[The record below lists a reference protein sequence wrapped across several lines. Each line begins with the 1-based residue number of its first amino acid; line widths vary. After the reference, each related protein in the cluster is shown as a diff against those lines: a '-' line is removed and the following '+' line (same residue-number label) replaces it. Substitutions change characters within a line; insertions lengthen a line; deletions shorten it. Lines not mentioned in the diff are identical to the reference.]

1 MTGPAGCRFDT
12 DPHPLLIPT
21 FVSARTPRV
30 APVAP
35 TEPFVSSSALAGRRA
50 LVTGG
55 TRGIGRAIALALAGA
70 GAEVAVTWAHAA
82 DDAERMSA
90 ELRAADAQHEVLRCD
105 VADPAAVTAL
115 FAERTGSRAFEIL
128 VNNAAVT
135 RDGHLMMLSDAAWND
150 VLGTNLT
157 GAFLCVRPALRGMIA
172 RGFGRIINVV
182 SPAGLLGKAGAAN
195 YAASKGGL
203 LALTRSLAAEVA
215 GFGITVNALCPGVI
229 DTAMVASVA
238 RDARE
243 AMTARIPAGRLG
255 RPEEVASAALF
266 LALPQAAY
274 ITGAT
279 LSVDGGLTTA

>member
-1 MTGPAGCRFDT
+1 M
-12 DPHPLLIPT
+12 
-21 FVSARTPRV
+21 SARTPRV

-35 TEPFVSSSALAGRRA
+35 AEPFVVPSALAGRRA

-55 TRGIGRAIALALAGA
+55 TRGIGRAIAVAFARA
-70 GAEVAVTWAHAA
+70 GAEVAVTWAHAVE
-82 DDAERMSA
+82 DAERTAA
-90 ELRAADAQHEVLRCD
+90 ELGADGARHEVVRCD
-105 VADPAAVTAL
+105 VADPAAVSAL
-115 FAERTGSRAFEIL
+115 FTGRTGARAFDIL
-128 VNNAAVT
+128 VNNAAIT
-135 RDGHLMMLSDAAWND
+135 SDAHLMMLSDGAWND
-150 VLGTNLT
+150 VLATNLT
-157 GAFLCVRPALRGMIA
+157 GAFHCIRPALRGMIA

-182 SPAGLLGKAGAAN
+182 SPAGILGKAGAAN

-229 DTAMVASVA
+229 DTAMIARVAT
-238 RDARE
+238 DARE
-243 AMTARIPAGRLG
+243 AMAARIPAGRLG

>member
-1 MTGPAGCRFDT
+1 MHYLVARA
-12 DPHPLLIPT
+12 
-21 FVSARTPRV
+21 VSRARTPRV

-35 TEPFVSSSALAGRRA
+35 TAPFVSPEALAGRRA

-55 TRGIGRAIALALAGA
+55 TRGIGRAIALALASA
-70 GAEVAVTWAHAA
+70 GAEVTVTWAHTAG
-82 DDAERMSA
+82 DAERTQA
-90 ELRAADAQHEVLRCD
+90 ELAVLGPRHEVIRCD
-105 VADPAAVTAL
+105 VARTEDVAAL
-115 FAERTGSRAFEIL
+115 FSRRTGANAIEIL
-128 VNNAAVT
+128 VNNAAIT
-135 RDGHLMMLSDAAWND
+135 HDAHLMMLSDDAWND
-150 VLGTNLT
+150 VLTTNLT
-157 GAFLCVRPALRGMIA
+157 GAFRCLRPALRGMIG
-172 RGFGRIINVV
+172 RGFGRIINIV

-203 LALTRSLAAEVA
+203 IALTRSLAAEVA

-238 RDARE
+238 HEARE

-255 RPEEVASAALF
+255 RPEEVASAAVF
-266 LALPQAAY
+266 LALPHAAY

>member
-1 MTGPAGCRFDT
+1 M
-12 DPHPLLIPT
+12 
-21 FVSARTPRV
+21 SARTPRV

-35 TEPFVSSSALAGRRA
+35 TDPFVSPTALAGRRA

-70 GAEVAVTWAHAA
+70 GAEVTVTWAHAA
-82 DDAERMSA
+82 DDAARTA
-90 ELRAADAQHEVLRCD
+90 ETLRGFGAGHRVERCD
-105 VADPAAVTAL
+105 VASAAEVRAL
-115 FAERTGSRAFEIL
+115 FAGRTGALAVDVL

-135 RDGHLMMLSDAAWND
+135 HDGHLMMLSDDAWNG
-150 VLGTNLT
+150 VLATNLT
-157 GAFLCVRPALRGMIA
+157 GAFLCIRPALRAMIA

-203 LALTRSLAAEVA
+203 VALTRSLAAEVA

-229 DTAMVASVA
+229 DTAMTAGVAA
-238 RDARE
+238 GARE
-243 AMTARIPAGRLG
+243 AMAARIPAGRLG

-266 LALPQAAY
+266 LALPHAAY
-274 ITGAT
+274 VTGAT
-279 LSVDGGLTTA
+279 LAVDGGLVTG

>member
-1 MTGPAGCRFDT
+1 MIGSVERRFDT
-12 DPHPLLIPT
+12 DPHPLLSPR

-35 TEPFVSSSALAGRRA
+35 TEPFVFPSALAGRRA

-55 TRGIGRAIALALAGA
+55 TRGIGRAIALALASA
-70 GAEVAVTWAHAA
+70 GAEVTVTWAHATA
-82 DDAERMSA
+82 DAERMEA
-90 ELRAADAQHEVLRCD
+90 ELGASGAQHAVIRCD
-105 VADPAAVTAL
+105 VADPAAVSAL
-115 FAERTGSRAFEIL
+115 FAGRTGSRAVEML

-135 RDGHLMMLSDAAWND
+135 HDAHLMMLSDAAWND
-150 VLGTNLT
+150 VLATNLT

-172 RGFGRIINVV
+172 HGFGRIINVV
-182 SPAGLLGKAGAAN
+182 SPAGLLGKAGASN

-215 GFGITVNALCPGVI
+215 RFGITVNALCPGVI

-238 RDARE
+238 REARDAM
-243 AMTARIPAGRLG
+243 AARIPAGRLG
-255 RPEEVASAALF
+255 RPEEVASAAVF

-279 LSVDGGLTTA
+279 LAVDGGLTTA